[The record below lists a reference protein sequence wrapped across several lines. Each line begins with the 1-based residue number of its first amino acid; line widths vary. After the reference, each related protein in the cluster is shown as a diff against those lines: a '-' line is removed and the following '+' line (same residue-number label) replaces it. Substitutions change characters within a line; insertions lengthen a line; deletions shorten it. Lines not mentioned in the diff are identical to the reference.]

1 MASVDKI
8 TAHLNGGAPVTCLE
22 GFGKVIAVGKA
33 GLYGDLFDG
42 DMDIR
47 KKKERLFQTPLH
59 GVVDGGDAG
68 LLFEKVAEGT
78 DRNVQLFRNAFELK
92 RAVPCL

>member
-59 GVVDGGDAG
+59 GVVRWSLVPYPKTPLCGFG
-68 LLFEKVAEGT
+68 LLV
-78 DRNVQLFRNAFELK
+78 LK
-92 RAVPCL
+92 SRPAHLS